1 MYNISASKL
10 FPGVVRWWEQQTVE
24 DVKLD
29 ETGPTWGSCKKDE
42 IVNVTA
48 EGIGYFEQY
57 GQVWK
62 KLRGVR
68 GSIDC

>member
-1 MYNISASKL
+1 M
-10 FPGVVRWWEQQTVE
+10 
-24 DVKLD
+24 D

-68 GSIDC
+68 GSIAC